1 MTRKRTVA
9 ETLDA
14 IGAGQFL
21 RPVVRCLREQ
31 RECLRRIPWQIAQ
44 RRRIREY
51 LNGNERRKLH
61 LGASDMILPGW
72 LNTDLFPHSRE
83 TVFMDAARPFPLPEL
98 SLDYVYCEHFIEHI
112 SIEGAASCFAEV
124 YRCLKR
130 GGVFRVATP
139 DLQQYVGLFSGR
151 LGPDQEKFLQSFGA
165 FFKLEHVSPC
175 QALNHLAYNWGHR
188 FLYTRDELLAGLRH
202 AGFSE
207 VVAKQVGESDH
218 DVLRSIEQHG
228 KFFGD
233 DLNRFETMVLEA
245 SK

>member
-1 MTRKRTVA
+1 MTRAKTLA
-9 ETLDA
+9 GTLDA

-31 RECLRRIPWQIAQ
+31 RECLGRVPWQISQ
-44 RRRIREY
+44 GRRIKEY
-51 LNGNERRKLH
+51 LDENECRKLH

-83 TVFMDAARPFPLPEL
+83 TVFMDATRPFPLPAL
-98 SLDYVYCEHFIEHI
+98 SIDYAYCEHFIEHI
-112 SIEGAASCFAEV
+112 SLEGAASCFAEV
-124 YRCLKR
+124 HRCLRR

-151 LGPDQEKFLQSFGA
+151 LGPEQERFLQSFGE
-165 FFKLEHVSPC
+165 FFKLERVSPC
-175 QALNHLAYNWGHR
+175 QALNHIAYNWGHR
-188 FLYTRDELLAGLRH
+188 FLYTRAELFDGLRR

-207 VVAKQVGESDH
+207 IVAKEVGESDH
-218 DVLRSIEQHG
+218 DALRSIEQHG

-233 DLNRFETMVLEA
+233 DMNRFETMVLEA